1 MNTLGAKQMTNYLS
15 VRQLATH
22 FGLSIPTIRRWM
34 ADGLLPSTRIGS
46 RIRFSP
52 ENIAAFISASEQKRE
67 AKIVAA

>member
-1 MNTLGAKQMTNYLS
+1 MTNYLS

-22 FGLSIPTIRRWM
+22 FGMSIPTIHRWM

-52 ENIAAFISASEQKRE
+52 ENISQFLSGSEQKRK